1 MKRIDLGVLLQ
12 AVSNLGLMTERIVR
26 PLEVLQS
33 RETLWI
39 SLTDMGSS
47 IGQHLKIVG
56 DAAEA
61 LSLPATEE
69 AVRSYRSTLGR
80 LTATK
85 SSCNSFELTK
95 SLLDDFRRDCDHI
108 TTGLRR
114 ELVKHQTFV
123 VAPAEA
129 RLLDDAIEQF
139 GQDVV
144 TAFPSIREDVISA
157 ARCQAFEL
165 WTASVMHTM
174 RVAEAGV
181 GAFADHLTVPRSN
194 TWGGTIQEVLKA
206 LDNAKGNKGQSAL
219 QVRLSSDP
227 SFKQWASEVA
237 SYLNFVKD
245 AFRNPAMHPD
255 LTFDHDQ
262 AIAIRNNTRAFMR
275 ALVKRTLEH
284 PSNGHGNDV
293 IGDA

>member
-1 MKRIDLGVLLQ
+1 MRRIDLGELLK
-12 AVSNLGLMTERIVR
+12 ALANLGIMTERIVR
-26 PLEVLQS
+26 PLDVLPGND
-33 RETLWI
+33 TLWI
-39 SLTDMGSS
+39 SLSEMGSS
-47 IGQHLKIVG
+47 IVRDLKTVG

-61 LSLPATEE
+61 LNLPATGD
-69 AVRSYRSTLGR
+69 AVRTFRSTLGR

-85 SSCNSFELTK
+85 SSYGSFELTR
-95 SLLDDFRRDCDHI
+95 SLVADFRRDCDHVA
-108 TTGLRR
+108 TGLRR

-123 VAPAEA
+123 VPPAEV
-129 RLLDDAIEQF
+129 RLLDDAIEHF
-139 GQDVV
+139 GQEVI
-144 TAFPSIREDVISA
+144 TAFPGVRNDVISA
-157 ARCQAFEL
+157 AKCQAFEL

-181 GAFADHLTVPRSN
+181 GAFADYLTVQRGK

-206 LDNAKGNKGQSAL
+206 LDDAKGNKGQPAL

-255 LTFDHDQ
+255 LTFDRDQ
-262 AIAIRNNTRAFMR
+262 AIAVCDNARAFMR
-275 ALVKRTLEH
+275 ALVKRLADGGQA
-284 PSNGHGNDV
+284 P
-293 IGDA
+293 